1 MQSYKDSHYMENNQ
15 FDEIDEKILQML
27 AKDGSIPFQ
36 EVARAC
42 GVSGT
47 TIHTRVKRLTSL
59 GVIQG
64 SKYIINPAKI
74 GYDTCAY
81 VGLILKD
88 NSQFEHIVAAIKS
101 IPEIVEVHCTNE
113 AYDLF
118 VKIYARNN
126 EHLFTLIQTQLKPL
140 GLSQSRIIISF
151 KVVYN
156 KQLTILP
163 K

>member
-1 MQSYKDSHYMENNQ
+1 MENNQ

-59 GVIQG
+59 GVVQG

-81 VGLILKD
+81 VGLTLKD
-88 NSQFEHIVAAIKS
+88 DSIFEDVIEALKS
-101 IPEIVEVHCTNE
+101 IPEIVEVYCTNE

-126 EHLFTLIQTQLKPL
+126 DHLLTLFQTQIKPL
-140 GLSQSRIIISF
+140 GLILSKIIISF
-151 KVVYN
+151 RTVYN

>member
-1 MQSYKDSHYMENNQ
+1 
-15 FDEIDEKILQML
+15 
-27 AKDGSIPFQ
+27 
-36 EVARAC
+36 
-42 GVSGT
+42 
-47 TIHTRVKRLTSL
+47 
-59 GVIQG
+59 
-64 SKYIINPAKI
+64 
-74 GYDTCAY
+74 YDTCAY
-81 VGLILKD
+81 IGLTLKD
-88 NSQFEHIVAAIKS
+88 DSRFESVIEALKS

-126 EHLFTLIQTQLKPL
+126 EHLLALIQTQLKPL
-140 GLSQSRIIISF
+140 GLSQSKIIISF

>member
-1 MQSYKDSHYMENNQ
+1 MDNNQ

-59 GVIQG
+59 GVVQG
-64 SKYIINPAKI
+64 SKYIIDPAKI

-81 VGLILKD
+81 IGLTLKD
-88 NSQFEHIVAAIKS
+88 DSRFEDVIEALKS
-101 IPEIVEVHCTNE
+101 IPEIVEVYCTNE

-126 EHLFTLIQTQLKPL
+126 DHLLTLIQTQIKPL
-140 GLSQSRIIISF
+140 GLILSKIIISF
-151 KVVYN
+151 RTVYN

>member
-1 MQSYKDSHYMENNQ
+1 MEHNL
-15 FDEIDEKILQML
+15 FDKIDEKILQML
-27 AKDGSIPFQ
+27 ARDGSIPFQ

-81 VGLILKD
+81 IGLTLKD
-88 NSQFEHIVAAIKS
+88 DSRFESVIEALKS
-101 IPEIVEVHCTNE
+101 IPEIVEAHCTNE
-113 AYDLF
+113 A
-118 VKIYARNN
+118 
-126 EHLFTLIQTQLKPL
+126 
-140 GLSQSRIIISF
+140 S
-151 KVVYN
+151 
-156 KQLTILP
+156 
-163 K
+163 

>member
-1 MQSYKDSHYMENNQ
+1 MENNQ

-59 GVIQG
+59 GVVQG
-64 SKYIINPAKI
+64 SKYIIDPAKI
-74 GYDTCAY
+74 GYATCAY
-81 VGLILKD
+81 VGLTLKD
-88 NSQFEHIVAAIKS
+88 DSIFEDVIEALKS
-101 IPEIVEVHCTNE
+101 IPEIVEVYCTNE

-126 EHLFTLIQTQLKPL
+126 DHLLTLIQTQIKPL
-140 GLSQSRIIISF
+140 GLIMSKIIISF
-151 KVVYN
+151 RTVYN

>member
-1 MQSYKDSHYMENNQ
+1 MENNQ

-81 VGLILKD
+81 VGLTLKD
-88 NSQFEHIVAAIKS
+88 DSIFEDVIEALKS
-101 IPEIVEVHCTNE
+101 IPEIVEVYCTNE

-126 EHLFTLIQTQLKPL
+126 DHLLTLIQTQIKPL
-140 GLSQSRIIISF
+140 GLILSKIIISF
-151 KVVYN
+151 RNVYN

>member
-1 MQSYKDSHYMENNQ
+1 MENNQ

-27 AKDGSIPFQ
+27 AKDGNIPFQ

-59 GVIQG
+59 GVVQG
-64 SKYIINPAKI
+64 SKYIINPTKI
-74 GYDTCAY
+74 GYETCAY
-81 VGLILKD
+81 IGLTLKD
-88 NSQFEHIVAAIKS
+88 DSRFESVIEALKS

-126 EHLFTLIQTQLKPL
+126 EHLLALIQTKLKPL
-140 GLSQSRIIISF
+140 GLSQSKIIISF

>member
-1 MQSYKDSHYMENNQ
+1 MGSNQ

-27 AKDGSIPFQ
+27 AKDGNIPFQ

-47 TIHTRVKRLTSL
+47 TIHTRVKRLTAL
-59 GVIQG
+59 GVVQG
-64 SKYIINPAKI
+64 SKYIIDPAKI

-81 VGLILKD
+81 VGLTLKD
-88 NSQFEHIVAAIKS
+88 DSLFENIIDALKS

-126 EHLFTLIQTQLKPL
+126 EHLLSLIQTQLKPI
-140 GLSQSRIIISF
+140 GLSLSKIIISF
-151 KVVYN
+151 KNVYN

>member
-1 MQSYKDSHYMENNQ
+1 
-15 FDEIDEKILQML
+15 ML
-27 AKDGSIPFQ
+27 ARDGSIPFQ

-59 GVIQG
+59 GVVQG

-81 VGLILKD
+81 IGLTLKD
-88 NSQFEHIVAAIKS
+88 DSRFESVIEALKS

-126 EHLFTLIQTQLKPL
+126 EHLLDLIQTRLKPL
-140 GLSQSRIIISF
+140 GLSQSKIIISF
-151 KVVYN
+151 RAMHN
-156 KQLTILP
+156 KQLTRLP
-163 K
+163 E

>member
-1 MQSYKDSHYMENNQ
+1 MENNQ

-27 AKDGSIPFQ
+27 AKDGNIPFQ

-59 GVIQG
+59 GVVQG

-81 VGLILKD
+81 IGLTLKD
-88 NSQFEHIVAAIKS
+88 DSRFESVIEALKSNISTGIITDFCRIDDIFCTLNNS
-101 IPEIVEVHCTNE
+101 
-113 AYDLF
+113 
-118 VKIYARNN
+118 
-126 EHLFTLIQTQLKPL
+126 
-140 GLSQSRIIISF
+140 
-151 KVVYN
+151 
-156 KQLTILP
+156 
-163 K
+163 

>member
-1 MQSYKDSHYMENNQ
+1 MENNQ

-27 AKDGSIPFQ
+27 ENDGGIPFQ

-59 GVIQG
+59 GVVQG
-64 SKYIINPAKI
+64 SKYIIDPTKI

-81 VGLILKD
+81 IGLTLKD
-88 NSQFEHIVAAIKS
+88 DSRFEDVIEALKS
-101 IPEIVEVHCTNE
+101 IPEIVEVYCTNE

-126 EHLFTLIQTQLKPL
+126 DHLLTLIQTQIKPL
-140 GLSQSRIIISF
+140 GLILSKIIISF
-151 KVVYN
+151 RTVYN

>member
-1 MQSYKDSHYMENNQ
+1 MENNQ

-64 SKYIINPAKI
+64 SKYIIILQKSVMIP
-74 GYDTCAY
+74 
-81 VGLILKD
+81 VLILGL
-88 NSQFEHIVAAIKS
+88 
-101 IPEIVEVHCTNE
+101 C
-113 AYDLF
+113 
-118 VKIYARNN
+118 
-126 EHLFTLIQTQLKPL
+126 LKMIL
-140 GLSQSRIIISF
+140 VLRVLS
-151 KVVYN
+151 K
-156 KQLTILP
+156 P
-163 K
+163 

>member
-1 MQSYKDSHYMENNQ
+1 MENNQ

-59 GVIQG
+59 GVVQG
-64 SKYIINPAKI
+64 SKYIIDPARI

-81 VGLILKD
+81 IGLTLKD
-88 NSQFEHIVAAIKS
+88 DSRFEDVIEALKS
-101 IPEIVEVHCTNE
+101 IPEIVEVYCTNE

-126 EHLFTLIQTQLKPL
+126 DHLLTLIQTQIKPL
-140 GLSQSRIIISF
+140 GLIMSKIIISF
-151 KVVYN
+151 RTVYN

>member
-1 MQSYKDSHYMENNQ
+1 MENNQ

-27 AKDGSIPFQ
+27 AKDGSIPSQ

-59 GVIQG
+59 GVVQG
-64 SKYIINPAKI
+64 SKYIIDPAKI
-74 GYDTCAY
+74 GYATCAY
-81 VGLILKD
+81 VGLTLKD
-88 NSQFEHIVAAIKS
+88 DSIFEDVIEALKS
-101 IPEIVEVHCTNE
+101 IPEIVEVYCTNE

-126 EHLFTLIQTQLKPL
+126 DHLLTLIQTQIKPL
-140 GLSQSRIIISF
+140 GLILSKIIISF
-151 KVVYN
+151 RTVYN

>member
-1 MQSYKDSHYMENNQ
+1 MENNQ

-27 AKDGSIPFQ
+27 AKDGNIPFQ

-59 GVIQG
+59 GVVQG
-64 SKYIINPAKI
+64 SKYIIDPAKI

-81 VGLILKD
+81 VGLTLKD
-88 NSQFEHIVAAIKS
+88 DSIFEDVIEALKS
-101 IPEIVEVHCTNE
+101 IPEIVEVYCTNE

-126 EHLFTLIQTQLKPL
+126 DHLLTLIQTQIKPL
-140 GLSQSRIIISF
+140 GLILSKIIISF
-151 KVVYN
+151 RTVYN

>member
-1 MQSYKDSHYMENNQ
+1 MENNQ

-27 AKDGSIPFQ
+27 AKDGAIPFQ

-59 GVIQG
+59 GVVQG
-64 SKYIINPAKI
+64 SKYIIDPAKI
-74 GYDTCAY
+74 GYATCAY
-81 VGLILKD
+81 VGLTLKD
-88 NSQFEHIVAAIKS
+88 DSIFEDVIEALKS
-101 IPEIVEVHCTNE
+101 IPEIVEVYCTNE

-126 EHLFTLIQTQLKPL
+126 DHLLTLIQTQIKPL
-140 GLSQSRIIISF
+140 GLIMSKIIISF
-151 KVVYN
+151 RTVYN

>member
-1 MQSYKDSHYMENNQ
+1 MENNQ
-15 FDEIDEKILQML
+15 FDVIDEKILQML

-59 GVIQG
+59 GVVQG

-81 VGLILKD
+81 VGLTLKD
-88 NSQFEHIVAAIKS
+88 DSIFEDVIEALKS
-101 IPEIVEVHCTNE
+101 IPEIVEVYCTNE

-126 EHLFTLIQTQLKPL
+126 DHLLTLIQTQIKPL
-140 GLSQSRIIISF
+140 GLILSKIIISF
-151 KVVYN
+151 RTVYN

>member
-1 MQSYKDSHYMENNQ
+1 MENNQ

-59 GVIQG
+59 GVVQG
-64 SKYIINPAKI
+64 SKYIIDPAKI

-81 VGLILKD
+81 VGLTLKD
-88 NSQFEHIVAAIKS
+88 YSIFEDVIEALKS
-101 IPEIVEVHCTNE
+101 IPEIVEVYCTNE

-126 EHLFTLIQTQLKPL
+126 DHLLTLIQTQIKPL
-140 GLSQSRIIISF
+140 GLILSKIIISF
-151 KVVYN
+151 RTVYN

>member
-1 MQSYKDSHYMENNQ
+1 MENNQ

-27 AKDGSIPFQ
+27 AKDGNIPFQ

-59 GVIQG
+59 GVVQG

-81 VGLILKD
+81 IGLTLKD
-88 NSQFEHIVAAIKS
+88 DSRFESVIEALKS

-118 VKIYARNN
+118 VRNN
-126 EHLFTLIQTQLKPL
+126 EHLLALIQTQLKPL
-140 GLSQSRIIISF
+140 GLSQSKIIISF

>member
-1 MQSYKDSHYMENNQ
+1 MENNQ

-59 GVIQG
+59 GVVQG
-64 SKYIINPAKI
+64 SKYIIDPAKI
-74 GYDTCAY
+74 GYATCAY
-81 VGLILKD
+81 VGLTLKD
-88 NSQFEHIVAAIKS
+88 DSIFEDVIEALKS
-101 IPEIVEVHCTNE
+101 IPEIVEVYCTNE

-126 EHLFTLIQTQLKPL
+126 DHLLTLIQTQIKPH
-140 GLSQSRIIISF
+140 GLILSKIIISF
-151 KVVYN
+151 RTVYN

>member
-1 MQSYKDSHYMENNQ
+1 
-15 FDEIDEKILQML
+15 ML
-27 AKDGSIPFQ
+27 ARDGSIPFQ

-81 VGLILKD
+81 IGLTLKD
-88 NSQFEHIVAAIKS
+88 DSRFESVIEALKS

-126 EHLFTLIQTQLKPL
+126 EHLLDLIQTRLKPL
-140 GLSQSRIIISF
+140 GLSQSKIIISF
-151 KVVYN
+151 RAMHN
-156 KQLTILP
+156 KQLTRLP
-163 K
+163 E

>member
-1 MQSYKDSHYMENNQ
+1 MENNQ

-47 TIHTRVKRLTSL
+47 TIHTRVKRLTAL
-59 GVIQG
+59 GVVQG
-64 SKYIINPAKI
+64 SKYIIDPAKI

-81 VGLILKD
+81 VGLTLKD
-88 NSQFEHIVAAIKS
+88 DSIFEDVIEALKS
-101 IPEIVEVHCTNE
+101 IPEIVEVYCTNE

-118 VKIYARNN
+118 VKIYAKNN
-126 EHLFTLIQTQLKPL
+126 DHLLTLIQTQIKPL
-140 GLSQSRIIISF
+140 GLILSKIIISF
-151 KVVYN
+151 RTVYN

>member
-1 MQSYKDSHYMENNQ
+1 
-15 FDEIDEKILQML
+15 ML

-59 GVIQG
+59 GVVQG
-64 SKYIINPAKI
+64 SKYIIDPAKI

-81 VGLILKD
+81 IGLTLKD
-88 NSQFEHIVAAIKS
+88 DSRFEDVIEALKS
-101 IPEIVEVHCTNE
+101 IPEIVEVYCTNE

-126 EHLFTLIQTQLKPL
+126 DHLLTLIQTQIKPL
-140 GLSQSRIIISF
+140 GLIMSKIIISF
-151 KVVYN
+151 RTVYN

>member
-1 MQSYKDSHYMENNQ
+1 MENNQ

-47 TIHTRVKRLTSL
+47 TIHTRVKRLTAL
-59 GVIQG
+59 GVVQG
-64 SKYIINPAKI
+64 SKYIIDPAKI

-81 VGLILKD
+81 IGLTLKD
-88 NSQFEHIVAAIKS
+88 DSRFEDVIEALKS
-101 IPEIVEVHCTNE
+101 IPEIVEVYCTNE

-126 EHLFTLIQTQLKPL
+126 DHLLTLIQTQIKPL
-140 GLSQSRIIISF
+140 GLILSKIIISF
-151 KVVYN
+151 RTVYN